1 MFKSL
6 FKLIS
11 LFIIIVFI
19 LISPKSRHLMGT
31 SLKYISQ
38 ILLWTVND
46 KNQDKWIMD
55 KPNWLTKEKLD
66 KLY

>member
-31 SLKYISQ
+31 SLKYLSQ
-38 ILLWTVND
+38 ILLWSVND
-46 KNQDKWIMD
+46 QNQNKWIMD
-55 KPNWLTKEKLD
+55 KPNWLMREKSD
-66 KLY
+66 PFY

>member
-19 LISPKSRHLMGT
+19 LISPKSRYLMGT
-31 SLKYISQ
+31 SLKYLSQ
-38 ILLWTVND
+38 ILLWSVND
-46 KNQDKWIMD
+46 QNQNKWIMD
-55 KPNWLTKEKLD
+55 KPNWLTKEKSD
-66 KLY
+66 PFY